1 MRVTRN
7 SGTMMVAAM
16 VSLFALGRPVLAQGV
31 GDLVRV
37 TTPRETVVGA
47 ISEMDGSGFKLLL
60 PEGWHWEVARNEVE
74 QLEVSTGTK
83 RSTWRG
89 LGFGVGAGLV
99 VSLVRMV
106 GAPKRTYCGNQ
117 PSIRTAIMC
126 NLARARRPAPLSDS
140 EILTGTTIF
149 VGVVGAVVGTLV
161 KRDRWEPIR
170 HESPGAFTLDP
181 VLDTRSGPDGRP
193 AVILGTRI
201 RF

>member
-1 MRVTRN
+1 MPDSPGRPRPDEYADFYGRYIAAV
-7 SGTMMVAAM
+7 GEPLLMVAAM

-99 VSLVRMV
+99 VSLARMV

-117 PSIRTAIMC
+117 PSIGAAIMC
-126 NLARARRPAPLSDS
+126 NLARARHPAPLSDS
-140 EILTGTTIF
+140 EILTGTTISRYSL
-149 VGVVGAVVGTLV
+149 A
-161 KRDRWEPIR
+161 
-170 HESPGAFTLDP
+170 S
-181 VLDTRSGPDGRP
+181 
-193 AVILGTRI
+193 
-201 RF
+201 